1 MKNNLHHLTLK
12 YGFYTYF
19 YATHLLR
26 ILLIFTTRQILW
38 PLFFLLCMRK
48 RKRTEVIQ
56 WILGG
61 RTKGWRLFNWQLGL
75 DDDAAL
81 LRTFPHLLSSYLNSF
96 VFWFWIFTWRAQSLT
111 ITTTTTKSGRSK
123 KVQKQQQRHR
133 KRAADG
139 VRTATTTTT
148 KYTQWQ
154 AARQFDIIY
163 TSNYC
168 KLMLNGFKLNWLA
181 QKRQQQQQQ
190 QQQMYVN
197 GKSNNKKEATT
208 ITTKCSAL
216 AANMA
221 TTMPYW
227 LEKISEA
234 NLPCRKLL
242 LLLLCSLERKH
253 FEFST
258 WGHLGLLLV
267 LHVFPLQLMLLWLLL
282 KLLSVAVCQRC
293 S

>member
-1 MKNNLHHLTLK
+1 
-12 YGFYTYF
+12 
-19 YATHLLR
+19 
-26 ILLIFTTRQILW
+26 
-38 PLFFLLCMRK
+38 MRK

-81 LRTFPHLLSSYLNSF
+81 LRTFPHLLSFYLSS
-96 VFWFWIFTWRAQSLT
+96 IFFFLVLDFYLAGT
-111 ITTTTTKSGRSK
+111 IAHNNNNNNKIGEGK

-139 VRTATTTTT
+139 VRTATTTTTT

-227 LEKISEA
+227 LEKKSAKLTYRVESCCCCYCAHSNENILNFQRGGILGCCWCCTCFLCNWCCSG
-234 NLPCRKLL
+234 CCWSCFLL
-242 LLLLCSLERKH
+242 LSANGVLNVASRLLMWLWFLR
-253 FEFST
+253 FF
-258 WGHLGLLLV
+258 LL
-267 LHVFPLQLMLLWLLL
+267 
-282 KLLSVAVCQRC
+282 A
-293 S
+293 